1 MELFIALLVGMT
13 IGALFQIANMGK
25 YEVQINAM
33 RFKDMTIF
41 KFMLSS
47 VIITMFGFYTLSAL
61 GIMEFKPKPLFWQDA
76 IFGGVSFGIGWAI
89 FGFCPGTATV
99 ALGNG
104 SLDAGI
110 GLLGMLA
117 GATFFSYTYDSIL
130 ELLPDWGG
138 PGAITLPDLWGI
150 NPWILVIGFTIV
162 YLLAFLLFENKKV

>member
-99 ALGNG
+99 ALE
-104 SLDAGI
+104 
-110 GLLGMLA
+110 M
-117 GATFFSYTYDSIL
+117 
-130 ELLPDWGG
+130 
-138 PGAITLPDLWGI
+138 
-150 NPWILVIGFTIV
+150 VV
-162 YLLAFLLFENKKV
+162 